1 MDLFRPVQF
10 PCPLVHQSDDEPGLL
25 EMVVLVVYLSVG
37 LVQRPSMVDPVRTM
51 LIHEGKEQLVILRHA
66 QLRHHTLEGVV
77 VPRELRAPYGSD
89 ICTLEVLELVVE
101 KAVRVTVP
109 EECIDIQRMVDEFN
123 LFVFR

>member
-1 MDLFRPVQF
+1 MHHLCDQVLHSEPDPTELHHVTLLHLDIVWLLLLLDGPVLDLFRPVQF

-25 EMVVLVVYLSVG
+25 EMIVLVVYLSVG

-77 VPRELRAPYGSD
+77 VPREL
-89 ICTLEVLELVVE
+89 
-101 KAVRVTVP
+101 
-109 EECIDIQRMVDEFN
+109 
-123 LFVFR
+123 